1 MFAPGGIRAT
11 VGQGALRH
19 GPPASVRQNIF
30 HREAATVP
38 SETDSFTLGLS
49 PCPNDT
55 FIFHALLHGL
65 VPFERAI
72 SSHMADVEE
81 LNGLAARGALMAT
94 KMSLG
99 AAAAIMDRYA
109 LLSSGAALGFGCGPL
124 VVAKSPIP
132 EAEWKNARVAVPGR
146 LTTANLLLSLHGGF
160 AEERCEM
167 LFSDIMPSVARG
179 DVQIGVIIHEGRFTY
194 SEHGLVRLLDL
205 GEWWEKTYGL
215 PLPLGAIA
223 VRHDVPRE
231 TAFALQT
238 AIASSLRYARKNPEA
253 SRDFI
258 RSHAQELADEVVDAH
273 IKTFVTDFSLDLGS
287 AGGEAITRLVERSS
301 EMAGRRIPAEG
312 LFLK

>member
-1 MFAPGGIRAT
+1 M
-11 VGQGALRH
+11 GALRH
-19 GPPASVRQNIF
+19 GPAAQARQNLF
-30 HREAATVP
+30 LLEVETVP
-38 SETDSFTLGLS
+38 SVTDPFTLGLS

-72 SSHMADVEE
+72 SPHMADVEE
-81 LNGLAARGALMAT
+81 LNSLAGQGALMAT

-99 AAAAIMDRYA
+99 AAASIMERYA

-124 VVAKSPIP
+124 VVAKRRIP
-132 EAEWKNARVAVPGR
+132 EPEWKNARVAVPGR

-160 AEERCEM
+160 AEERKEM

-179 DVQIGVIIHEGRFTY
+179 DVEIGVIIHEGRFTY
-194 SEHGLVRLLDL
+194 EEYGLVRLLDL
-205 GEWWEKTYGL
+205 GEWWENTYRL

-223 VRHDVPRE
+223 VRRDIPRE

-238 AIASSLRYARKNPEA
+238 AIAESLRYARRTPGA

-258 RSHAQELADEVVDAH
+258 RAHAQELADTVVDAH
-273 IKTFVTDFSLDLGS
+273 IKTFVTDYSLDLGE
-287 AGGEAITRLVERSS
+287 AGRDAITKLVERSAGMS
-301 EMAGRRIPAEG
+301 GRRIPAAG
-312 LFLK
+312 LFLQ